1 MAVSL
6 PEIITLARQLT
17 LADAPAVWPD
27 GVRPTP
33 FRVSDASAIHALVV
47 RAYANGYGTVQ
58 PDWLDWFEWLTT
70 DPEFDQ
76 KLCFLARADA
86 SNEIVGFCLVWTSA
100 FVKDLVVDPA
110 MHGRGIGTALLAT
123 AIAEMRSRSHARLRL
138 KVDARNLGARR
149 FYERMG
155 FASEPTGR

>member
-1 MAVSL
+1 MASN
-6 PEIITLARQLT
+6 IAILAMTRPLVEPDSAP
-17 LADAPAVWPD
+17 LWPAGVALDAL
-27 GVRPTP
+27 RTT
-33 FRVSDASAIHALVV
+33 DASRIHALLQ
-47 RAYANGYGTVQ
+47 RAYANGYGTVR

-100 FVKDLVVDPA
+100 FVKDLVVEPA
-110 MHGRGIGTALLAT
+110 LHGRGIGTALLAN
-123 AIAEMRSRSHARLRL
+123 AIVEMRRRGRTQLRL
-138 KVDARNLGARR
+138 KVDARNLAAQR

-155 FASEPTGR
+155 FVPEPGAP

>member
-1 MAVSL
+1 LAASTTD
-6 PEIITLARQLT
+6 IITLARPLN
-17 LADAPAVWPD
+17 LADAPPVWPD

-33 FRVSDASAIHALVV
+33 FRVADASDIHALVV
-47 RAYANGYGTVQ
+47 RAYGNGYGTVQ

-76 KLCFLARADA
+76 KLCLIARAGA

-100 FVKDLVVDPA
+100 FVKDLVVEPA
-110 MHGRGIGTALLAT
+110 WHGRGVGTALLAT
-123 AIAEMRSRSHARLRL
+123 AIAEMHQRGATHLRL

-155 FASEPTGR
+155 FAPD